1 VLLLVVWIAVAVV
14 VLVVLGSVGY
24 GLVGAMRR
32 LRREVAVLDRDLRP
46 VLDQVLAQVQTGT
59 ERVTATRPMP
69 RSGGNGG
76 SPA

>member
-24 GLVGAMRR
+24 GLVGAMQR
-32 LRREVAVLDRDLRP
+32 LRREVAALDRDLRP
-46 VLDQVLAQVQTGT
+46 VLAQVQAQVQAST
-59 ERVTATRPMP
+59 ERVAATRGAG

-76 SPA
+76 PAA